1 MKIVNVSNREL
12 SEYELESIRRFRSYT
27 DGISF
32 ACLGEGIFVMLEEES
47 KNANMLRAKAMEQ
60 MEAALCQHPDFST
73 YNMDDGYAMVCMNV
87 GVFAISPGPCPDPGF
102 ELYLILRNRCLEACE
117 RGEVLAVVYEEV

>member
-32 ACLGEGIFVMLEEES
+32 ACLGEGIFVMLEEKS
-47 KNANMLRAKAMEQ
+47 KNANMLKAKAMEQ
-60 MEAALCQHPDFST
+60 MEAALCQHPDFSLT
-73 YNMDDGYAMVCMNV
+73 TWMTDMLW
-87 GVFAISPGPCPDPGF
+87 FA
-102 ELYLILRNRCLEACE
+102 
-117 RGEVLAVVYEEV
+117 